1 MDEIVQRATQ
11 VLQTTPARWWS
22 LAQVLDADV
31 LRLRPAPGEWSAVEC
46 LLHLAEAERK
56 VFPVRLQRF
65 LAGQDF
71 EAFNPDEGSHL
82 EVASLEPTAL
92 AAELEQLR
100 SDSLRLLSGIGPADL
115 QRTALHPELGR
126 VTLNQMIHEW
136 AAHDLMHTVQAERA
150 LMQPFIAGC
159 GPWREYFLDH
169 VVKT

>member
-1 MDEIVQRATQ
+1 MDEIVQRATR
-11 VLQTTPARWWS
+11 VLQTTPAHWLTLCRTVDGA
-22 LAQVLDADV
+22 LLGM
-31 LRLRPAPGEWSAVEC
+31 RPAPGEWSAVEC
-46 LLHLAEAERK
+46 LLHLVEAERE

-71 EAFNPDEGSHL
+71 DVFNPDEGAPP
-82 EVASLEPTAL
+82 EAARLEPLAL
-92 AAELEQLR
+92 ATEFEQR
-100 SDSLRLLSGIGPADL
+100 RTDSLRLLAGVGAPDL

-126 VTLNQMIHEW
+126 VSLDQMIHEW

-169 VVKT
+169 VAKG

>member
-11 VLQTTPARWWS
+11 VLQTTPVRWLTLS
-22 LAQVLDADV
+22 QTVEVPL
-31 LRLRPAPGEWSAVEC
+31 LRRPPAPGEWSAVEC
-46 LLHLAEAERK
+46 LLHLVEAERE

-71 EAFNPDEGSHL
+71 EAFHPDEGGPP
-82 EVASLEPTAL
+82 EVASLEPLAL
-92 AAELEQLR
+92 SAEFAQLR
-100 SDSLRLLSGIGPADL
+100 AGSLRLLASVGAADL

-126 VTLNQMIHEW
+126 VSLDQMIHEW

-150 LMQPFIAGC
+150 LMQPFIDGC

-169 VVKT
+169 VVRS